1 MTKTRKQQG
10 ATRSS
15 DLLELIHTDIS
26 GPYSHSLC
34 GKSFFVTFIYN
45 FSRYGYVYLISHKSE
60 ALERFKIFKTEVEKQ
75 LGKVI
80 KIVRSDRGGEYYG
93 KHGDLGQCLGPF
105 AKFLQSCGIKAQY
118 TMPGTPEQNGV
129 AERRNRTLMDMV
141 RSMISRTKLPQSLWG
156 EALQTAMYIL
166 NRVPSKSVPKTP
178 FELWT
183 NRKPSLSHL
192 KVWGCPSEVRVYN
205 PHERKLDPRTTS
217 GFFIGYPPA
226 SKGFRFYCP
235 GHHTSIV
242 ESLNAKFLEDHIDSS
257 SSQSSESLSTQSSV
271 DPIILPIMQE
281 RITTIPVQGEGLES
295 GTVAPDSAVV
305 NENTPETVE
314 LAPIQPMPLR
324 RSQRERR
331 PALLDDYVV
340 YSGEV
345 DYDIGEVTDPVTFLD
360 VIHNPQYDKWNI
372 SMKEEMLS
380 MANNGVWDLVE
391 LPENFKPI
399 GCKWVFKTKKDAKGK
414 IERFKARLV
423 AKGYTQKEGVDYTET
438 FSPVSSKDSFRIIMA
453 LTAHFNLE
461 LQ

>member
-1 MTKTRKQQG
+1 
-10 ATRSS
+10 
-15 DLLELIHTDIS
+15 
-26 GPYSHSLC
+26 
-34 GKSFFVTFIYN
+34 
-45 FSRYGYVYLISHKSE
+45 
-60 ALERFKIFKTEVEKQ
+60 
-75 LGKVI
+75 
-80 KIVRSDRGGEYYG
+80 
-93 KHGDLGQCLGPF
+93 
-105 AKFLQSCGIKAQY
+105 
-118 TMPGTPEQNGV
+118 
-129 AERRNRTLMDMV
+129 MDMV

-156 EALQTAMYIL
+156 EALQIAMYIL

-183 NRKPSLSHL
+183 NRKPSLNHL
-192 KVWGCPSEVRVYN
+192 KVWGCPAEVRVYN

-217 GFFIGYPPA
+217 GFFIGYPLA

-235 GHHTSIV
+235 GHHTRIV

-295 GTVAPDSAVV
+295 GTVAPDSAVI
-305 NENTPETVE
+305 NENTPETIE
-314 LAPIQPMPLR
+314 LIPIQPMPLR

-331 PALLDDYVV
+331 PALPDDYVV

-345 DYDIGEVTDPVTFLD
+345 DYDIGEVIDPVTFLD
-360 VIHNPQYDKWNI
+360 AVHSPQYDKWNI
-372 SMKEEMLS
+372 AMKEEMLS

-391 LPENFKPI
+391 MPENFKPI

-453 LTAHFNLE
+453 LTTHFNLE
-461 LQ
+461 LHQMDVKTAFLNGDLYEQVYM